1 MKRSE
6 GRPRLGICGCRGCT
20 RACVRARSGRRC
32 QTDRRQTQPAQPR
45 PRPGC
50 GGARGALRRRVGATG
65 LGEFREGR
73 QSQLFVKWGSRPVTG
88 TPPRHPQGAV
98 GRRRAPRGRRPQP
111 SGASRE
117 RPSPH
122 AHTPRGARARWQ
134 RRGWAAR
141 RRRPPRPGAAAG
153 AAPGSHGRR
162 QVLEPR
168 AGSPQSRA
176 DGGSGGSGS
185 GGVSTPSL
193 LPLPSLPGLASQPDE

>member
-1 MKRSE
+1 M
-6 GRPRLGICGCRGCT
+6 G
-20 RACVRARSGRRC
+20 
-32 QTDRRQTQPAQPR
+32 
-45 PRPGC
+45 
-50 GGARGALRRRVGATG
+50 VGAASAPVSEPGVGGDARRTADRPSRPCPAPAPG
-65 LGEFREGR
+65 VGVLEGHFEGGWAPPAWGSFGGGR

-111 SGASRE
+111 SGGSRE

-122 AHTPRGARARWQ
+122 PHTPCGARARWQ